1 MGPTGF
7 WRFMTE
13 EPLAFLVNF
22 LIVLLTL
29 CPAFFLRRR
38 AFWCALVSFLW
49 LICGGVNGFI
59 LLNRMTPFTVAD
71 LTVFETG
78 LDTVP
83 NYLSTGYIILL
94 IAALVAGGR
103 RAGAAV
109 LEGAPQQLSA
119 ADPDSHRHRSD
130 GGLRRPD
137 GRRMRP
143 GLFHRQPVQTSLPTW
158 PLPTRTT
165 AFPTASCRPG

>member
-1 MGPTGF
+1 M
-7 WRFMTE
+7 
-13 EPLAFLVNF
+13 
-22 LIVLLTL
+22 
-29 CPAFFLRRR
+29 
-38 AFWCALVSFLW
+38 SFLW

-94 IAALVAGGR
+94 IAALGAGGR

-109 LEGAPQQLSA
+109 LEGP
-119 ADPDSHRHRSD
+119 RSSCP
-130 GGLRRPD
+130 LR
-137 GRRMRP
+137 
-143 GLFHRQPVQTSLPTW
+143 
-158 PLPTRTT
+158 TRILTGIG
-165 AFPTASCRPG
+165 AMAVVRA